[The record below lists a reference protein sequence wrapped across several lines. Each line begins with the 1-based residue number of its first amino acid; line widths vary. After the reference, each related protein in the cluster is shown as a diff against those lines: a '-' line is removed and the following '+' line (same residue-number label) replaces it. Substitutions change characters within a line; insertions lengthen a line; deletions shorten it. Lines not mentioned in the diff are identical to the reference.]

1 MVFVY
6 VIESLTDKT
15 WYTGI
20 ALSAVNRLKEHNS
33 GKNRF
38 TKGHRPW
45 KIIYTEEHDDW
56 QGARNRE
63 KYLKSAAGKRWLEKK
78 LNGVLVPCPTDVGQA
93 GNPVSGTDQSFI
105 SDKAF
110 LFKLSLSFFRNR
122 LHELSLIS
130 FYNFI
135 P

>member
-20 ALSAVNRLKEHNS
+20 ALNAENRLNEHNS

-45 KIIYTEEHDDW
+45 KIIYTEVHDNW
-56 QGARNRE
+56 QKARDRE
-63 KYLKSAAGKRWLEKK
+63 KYLKSAAGKRWLEKE
-78 LNGVLVPCPTDVGQA
+78 LNRRA
-93 GNPVSGTDQSFI
+93 GSLPDRRRSGGES
-105 SDKAF
+105 
-110 LFKLSLSFFRNR
+110 SLG
-122 LHELSLIS
+122 H
-130 FYNFI
+130 
-135 P
+135 

>member
-20 ALSAVNRLKEHNS
+20 ALNTENRLKEHTA

-45 KIIYTEEHDDW
+45 KIIYSEIHSNW
-56 QGARNRE
+56 QEARNCE
-63 KYLKSAAGKRWLEKK
+63 KYLKSAAGKRWLEK
-78 LNGVLVPCPTDVGQA
+78 
-93 GNPVSGTDQSFI
+93 
-105 SDKAF
+105 
-110 LFKLSLSFFRNR
+110 
-122 LHELSLIS
+122 ELK
-130 FYNFI
+130 
-135 P
+135 